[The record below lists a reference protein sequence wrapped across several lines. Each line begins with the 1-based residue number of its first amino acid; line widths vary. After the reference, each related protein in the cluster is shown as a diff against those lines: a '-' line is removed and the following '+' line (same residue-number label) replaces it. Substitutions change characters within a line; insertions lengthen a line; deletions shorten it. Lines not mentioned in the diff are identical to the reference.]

1 MRRLAGATIVA
12 VLLAASLAEAQRG
25 GWGRA
30 YERWGGEAG
39 VPPRY
44 ATEVDQDGGFHFCRL
59 EYTAVRAQQRGMGWG
74 TDYPFA
80 DINFSIRL
88 SEMTKTVVSKK
99 GQNPNHIVVK
109 PTDEWLSMCPFV
121 MASDPGSAGFSP
133 EDAQALRNYL
143 LKGGFLWVDD
153 YWGPYAWEDFAR
165 EIATVLPPG
174 QYPIKDLM
182 PDHPIYRALFEVA
195 EIPQVPA
202 WRCWSQTGEGHLGD
216 GPPVRACAHGR
227 HHRQAGPH
235 HGADDAQH
243 RHRRLVGARGRG
255 ARVLLRVFAQRLRAR
270 HERGRLCDDPLTC
283 PAPPGSSRSCS
294 SW

>member
-1 MRRLAGATIVA
+1 MIRLLSASLVA

-25 GWGRA
+25 WGRGGFG
-30 YERWGGEAG
+30 RWGGEAG

-44 ATEVDQDGGFHFCRL
+44 ATDADQDGGFHFCRL
-59 EYTAVRAQQRGMGWG
+59 QYTAVRAQQRGMGWG

-99 GQNPNHIVVK
+99 GSDPNHIVVQ
-109 PTDEWLSMCPFV
+109 PTDDWLSMCPFV

-133 EDAQALRNYL
+133 EDARGLRDYL

-165 EIATVLPPG
+165 EIAKVLPPG

-182 PDHPIYRALFEVA
+182 PDHPIYRALFEVTA
-195 EIPQVPA
+195 IPQVPA
-202 WRCWSQTGEGHLGD
+202 WQFWSGSGGDTSEMGHLSA
-216 GPPVRACAHGR
+216 RAHMA
-227 HHRQAGPH
+227 AIS
-235 HGADDAQH
+235 DA
-243 RHRRLVGARGRG
+243 
-255 ARVLLRVFAQRLRAR
+255 
-270 HERGRLCDDPLTC
+270 HERVMVLMTHNTDIAD
-283 PAPPGSSRSCS
+283 
-294 SW
+294 SWEREGEEPEYFYAFSPNGYALGMNVAVYAMTH